1 MPREQ
6 HRHGKHHRHHDP
18 HEHHHYRHG
27 HEQAERE
34 RGHHHEKP
42 SRSSRSRSRKRESE
56 HGGLEHEVKEKC
68 ATSPVKSSTMP
79 TMSPITHHYHRQTMP
94 VSESQNCLA
103 DTPLIRLNLPGQNGH
118 GGSASSHKYAD
129 IDSQRAICKEPSPVK
144 SYAKPDLAPDYR
156 SKRQKAAPAHAT
168 VIADEVVNGKN
179 MHKALQQEL
188 EEKIQNRKR
197 SQSVS
202 SRAERSYY
210 NLTERSFEEKNESHY
225 HMTEHGIEP
234 GRLGPQVSRTQKHSN
249 DQTSSNDT
257 VFYDKELLSDLY
269 REKENKCSDLSR
281 SKRTRTKSESRGL
294 SDENSPTMPSDNDQ
308 VLNLLRGNR
317 RPLEVD
323 AREFRVLKEKLLREQ
338 QFSTNAKREQKSS
351 KTEHLDKN
359 RTESDIKICDKI
371 NGKLPGSERSKE
383 GYKEDDIFWR
393 DQAKYKEERSDT
405 HQEDN
410 RGKSSRKSR
419 RENYEM
425 ESKELKHKKSDTDS
439 GMRQKRGETKTA
451 QEKHGSTKES
461 ELKKRDSFPLQYT
474 REEKEWLK
482 EKLLEEFE
490 RQEKMQRQGDVLLH
504 PGNKGGSLPLK
515 DRLNAESG
523 KENPITFT
531 TSEAYRKKGSGQKG
545 AEDPFERAEN
555 GTSRSKSGALSPLEI
570 SPPCTCGQSPGSPE
584 RKSINHDTVVEVPIS
599 ALVRQPPRYKSIHHD
614 GITEPSDSVAG
625 LVDHSY
631 GVRTKTPD
639 TSLGRKGPKIKSS
652 TSKDWAELIE
662 MSGRVS
668 QDQFLSAQI
677 PDTWDGHPDDRG
689 RSQSKSPAQFTSKSS
704 KDTQNLSPI
713 NKESS
718 RQSTVKLSPSIHSRH
733 SAATRERSPREPFK
747 PSTMPRESSPSQ
759 NEHLRHST
767 VPRDHSPGLQSTES
781 CDQFHITHEQAS
793 TKQNSRH
800 SFSCDS
806 SLPHSP
812 PPYVHPK
819 SHDSPGHHKS
829 TSQDSDNQRCS
840 CQSCECRSSGHGHYT
855 SDENIHGL
863 TNGGFHRNGSL
874 RSTDCRNEG
883 PFHPHGERGPGEGPF
898 HIEDRGDSHHLTLEQ
913 PYRGD
918 PLPLYPEMENAR
930 GKVNI
935 VIFSGGVKLRR
946 QHWCFLALVLV
957 VAVICLGVLLPMSG
971 NTGNLTKEQ
980 QKNLIAQLLTEVP
993 LVDGHNDLPWN
1004 IRQFIHNKLEKVNLS
1019 TNIQYAPPWSTS
1031 KWSHTDFLRMRKGMV
1046 GAQLWT
1052 AYAPC
1057 GSQHKDAVQIT
1068 LEQID
1073 LIKRLVDQYSDYL
1086 QLAQTAQ
1093 GIIDAHKNG
1102 KIASVITVESGH
1114 SIGTSLGVLR
1124 TFQRLGVRALTLTH
1138 NCDTPWADCSNA
1150 DKPGAIPQHNGLTP
1164 FGKTVVQEMNRLGI
1178 IVDLSHTSVQTARD
1192 ALATSE
1198 APVIFSHSSAHAICN
1213 ASRNVPDDILRIVAE
1228 RKGLVMV
1235 NFFSYFLTCSNHS
1248 TLNDVIGH
1256 INHIRN
1262 IAGVDSVGIGAS
1274 YDGINEVPVGLPD
1287 VGHYPEL
1294 FVALLDS
1301 GLWAIEDLKK
1311 LAGLNFLRVLKAV
1324 EKVAVSM
1331 SGL

>member
-6 HRHGKHHRHHDP
+6 HRHGKHHKHHDT

-27 HEQAERE
+27 NEPAERERE
-34 RGHHHEKP
+34 RGHHHEKS
-42 SRSSRSRSRKRESE
+42 SRSSRSRSRKRETD
-56 HGGLEHEVKEKC
+56 HGGAEYEVKEKC
-68 ATSPVKSSTMP
+68 ASSPVKSSTMP
-79 TMSPITHHYHRQTMP
+79 TMSPITHHYHRQTMAM
-94 VSESQNCLA
+94 SESQHCLA
-103 DTPLIRLNLPGQNGH
+103 DTQLIRLNLPPGQNGH
-118 GGSASSHKYAD
+118 GSASTHKYAD
-129 IDSQRAICKEPSPVK
+129 MDSQRAICKEPSPVK
-144 SYAKPDLAPDYR
+144 SYAKPDLSLDYR
-156 SKRQKAAPAHAT
+156 SKRQKTAPSHAT

-188 EEKIQNRKR
+188 EDKIQNRKR

-210 NLTERSFEEKNESHY
+210 NLPERSFEEKNESHY
-225 HMTEHGIEP
+225 CMTEHGIEP
-234 GRLGPQVSRTQKHSN
+234 ERLAPQVSRPPKHN

-281 SKRTRTKSESRGL
+281 TKRTRTKSESRGL

-351 KTEHLDKN
+351 KTEFQDKN

-383 GYKEDDIFWR
+383 GYKEEDIFWR
-393 DQAKYKEERSDT
+393 DQVKYKESQTERFEVV
-405 HQEDN
+405 HEDA

-419 RENYEM
+419 RENYEI

-439 GMRQKRGETKTA
+439 GIRQKRAETKPT

-490 RQEKMQRQGDVLLH
+490 RQEKMQRQGDVLVHTGL
-504 PGNKGGSLPLK
+504 KGSLPMK

-531 TSEAYRKKGSGQKG
+531 TTDASRKKGSSQKST
-545 AEDPFERAEN
+545 EDSFEKVESE
-555 GTSRSKSGALSPLEI
+555 TRSKGDLSPLEI

-599 ALVRQPPRYKSIHHD
+599 AMVRQPPRYKSIHHD
-614 GITEPSDSVAG
+614 GITEPSDGGPG
-625 LVDHSY
+625 LLDPGY

-639 TSLGRKGPKIKSS
+639 TSLGRKGTKIKSS
-652 TSKDWAELIE
+652 SSKDWAELIE
-662 MSGRVS
+662 MSRVS

-677 PDTWDGHPDDRG
+677 PDTWDGHSDDRG
-689 RSQSKSPAQFTSKSS
+689 RSQSKSPAQFQSKSS
-704 KDTQNLSPI
+704 KESQNLSPI

-718 RQSTVKLSPSIHSRH
+718 RQSNAKVSPSIHSRH

-759 NEHLRHST
+759 NQHTRNST

-781 CDQFHITHEQAS
+781 CDQFQTNEQPS

-800 SFSCDS
+800 SFSCES

-819 SHDSPGHHKS
+819 SCDSPGHHKS
-829 TSQDSDNQRCS
+829 TSQDSDNHRCS

-874 RSTDCRNEG
+874 RSTECRSEG

-898 HIEDRGDSHHLTLEQ
+898 HIEDRGDSHHMTLEQ

-935 VIFSGGVKLRR
+935 VIFSGVKLRR

-971 NTGNLTKEQ
+971 NTGNLSKEQ

-993 LVDGHNDLPWN
+993 LIDGHNDLPWN

-1031 KWSHTDFLRMRKGMV
+1031 KWSHTDFLRMRKGQV

-1073 LIKRLVDQYSDYL
+1073 LIKRLVEQYSDYL

-1093 GIIDAHKNG
+1093 EIVDAHKNG
-1102 KIASVITVESGH
+1102 RIASVITVESGH